1 MGYTNIINMN
11 NLNQKISIVMNCYN
25 GEEYLS
31 EAIDSVIN
39 QTYQNWELIFW
50 DNRSTDKSREI
61 LNSYT
66 DNRIMYY
73 LSEAHTTQ
81 YEARRRAVQKCK
93 GEFIAFLDVDDYWA
107 VNKIAKQIP
116 FFENPDIGFVCSN
129 AWIVD
134 DRKNKIYKAFNKL
147 PSGRVLNDLLKKNF
161 ITMSSLVLR
170 RTKYMSLKTGFNPN
184 YEIIGD
190 FDLLLQLALISNL
203 GSVNEQLTYY
213 RWHSDNLRFN
223 QLEKNISELDKLYI
237 ELKKNKKVIAEKN
250 FDLFFNNIQFNR
262 GLINILK
269 DKRLNCFKIIRNMT
283 SIYHIFKMFITLM
296 LPKKI
301 ILSYRNR

>member
-1 MGYTNIINMN
+1 MHDALVSVII
-11 NLNQKISIVMNCYN
+11 NCYN
-25 GEEYLS
+25 GEKYLS
-31 EAIDSVIN
+31 ESINSAIN
-39 QTYQNWELIFW
+39 QTYKNLEIILW
-50 DNRSTDKSREI
+50 DNQSTDKSKFI
-61 LNSYT
+61 ISNFK
-66 DNRIMYY
+66 DKRINYY
-73 LSEAHTTQ
+73 LSEEHTTQ

-203 GSVNEQLTYY
+203 GSVN
-213 RWHSDNLRFN
+213 
-223 QLEKNISELDKLYI
+223 
-237 ELKKNKKVIAEKN
+237 
-250 FDLFFNNIQFNR
+250 
-262 GLINILK
+262 
-269 DKRLNCFKIIRNMT
+269 
-283 SIYHIFKMFITLM
+283 
-296 LPKKI
+296 
-301 ILSYRNR
+301 